1 MNKKTTVILEEEILA
16 QAREIINRGLF
27 KSMNAFIES
36 AMRDE
41 IEKIKQESIRQAF
54 VEASKDP
61 LFLSDI
67 AEVERDFEFADF
79 DEGVK

>member
-1 MNKKTTVILEEEILA
+1 MNKKTTVILEEKILA
-16 QAREIINRGLF
+16 QAREIIDRGLF

-54 VEASKDP
+54 VEASKDQ

-67 AEVERDFEFADF
+67 AEVERDFEFADV

>member
-1 MNKKTTVILEEEILA
+1 MNKKTTVILEEEIIA

-67 AEVERDFEFADF
+67 AEVERDFEFADV